1 MHCGPQ
7 LMQLSA
13 NQQGNVIVRVMPSS
27 VHQRTCVYT
36 LGIHPRKFR
45 CSLVAGYTKLPVNL
59 NCTG

>member
-27 VHQRTCVYT
+27 AHQCTCV
-36 LGIHPRKFR
+36 
-45 CSLVAGYTKLPVNL
+45 
-59 NCTG
+59 CTH